1 MSSVNVDKA
10 LQIRPPIRV
19 YVGEVSAGP
28 SELFD
33 IPGVPNN
40 IGGAGPE
47 GAHTMITN
55 FISVQCCSRDLSGN
69 VNLHPIYIAFGDASV
84 TADPGQQGTTGDPPV
99 AGQWG
104 PNPNPA
110 GRGCLEVQP
119 GETVR
124 FDLSDLFVHG
134 VAPALVPI
142 EYMAVATDSSAITP
156 VAVRIWRSSGR

>member
-19 YVGEVSAGP
+19 YVGELAPGDEEV
-28 SELFD
+28 FD

-55 FISVQCCSRDLSGN
+55 FISVQCCARDSTGA
-69 VNLHPIYIAFGDASV
+69 VNEIPIYIAFGDEAV
-84 TADPGQQGTTGDPPV
+84 TADPAATSTNIWANNPEPA
-99 AGQWG
+99 AG
-104 PNPNPA
+104 
-110 GRGCLEVQP
+110 GCIEVQP
-119 GETVR
+119 GTTVR
-124 FDLSDLFVHG
+124 YDLSDLFQHG

-142 EYMAVATDSSAITP
+142 EYMAVYAGDSP
-156 VAVRIWRSSGR
+156 VPTTTNVTVRIWRSSGR

>member
-1 MSSVNVDKA
+1 MTSVNVDKA

-19 YVGEVSAGP
+19 YQGEIAP
-28 SELFD
+28 NATELFD

-55 FISVQCCSRDLSGN
+55 FISVQCCSRDFAGN
-69 VNLHPIYIAFGDASV
+69 PNLQPVYIAFGDANV
-84 TADPGQQGTTGDPPV
+84 TADPTQPSNNIW
-99 AGQWG
+99 AN
-104 PNPNPA
+104 NPEPA
-110 GRGCLEVQP
+110 VGGCLEVQP

-142 EYMAVATDSSAITP
+142 EYMAVAAAPSAVNP

>member
-19 YVGEVSAGP
+19 YQGEVTGGTP
-28 SELFD
+28 VLFD

-55 FISVQCCSRDLSGN
+55 FISVQCCSRNFGGTP
-69 VNLHPIYIAFGDASV
+69 NLHPIYIAFGDENV
-84 TADPGQQGTTGDPPV
+84 TAAPV
-99 AGQWG
+99 TPSVNIWAN
-104 PNPNPA
+104 NPEPA
-110 GRGCLEVQP
+110 VGGCVEVQP

-124 FDLSDLFVHG
+124 YDLSDLFVHG

-142 EYMAVATDSSAITP
+142 EYMAVATLAGAP
-156 VAVRIWRSSGR
+156 NVAVRIWRSSGR

>member
-19 YVGEVSAGP
+19 YQGEVAAGANL
-28 SELFD
+28 LFD

-47 GAHTMITN
+47 GKHTMITN
-55 FISVQCCSRDLSGN
+55 FISVQCCSRDFAGTP
-69 VNLHPIYIAFGDASV
+69 NLLPVYIAFGDENV
-84 TADPGQQGTTGDPPV
+84 TA
-99 AGQWG
+99 
-104 PNPNPA
+104 NPISASTDMWASNPEPA
-110 GRGCLEVQP
+110 VGGCLEVQP

-124 FDLSDLFVHG
+124 FDLSDLFKHG

-142 EYMAVATDSSAITP
+142 EYMAVSAAP
-156 VAVRIWRSSGR
+156 GAANAVAVRIWRSSGR

>member
-19 YVGEVSAGP
+19 YQGEIGVGAT
-28 SELFD
+28 ELFD

-55 FISVQCCSRDLSGN
+55 FISVQCCSRDFAGN
-69 VNLHPIYIAFGDASV
+69 PNVDPVYIAFGDENV
-84 TADPGQQGTTGDPPV
+84 TADPTATSINI
-99 AGQWG
+99 WSS
-104 PNPNPA
+104 NPEPA
-110 GRGCLEVQP
+110 VGGCLEVQP
-119 GETVR
+119 GQTVR

-142 EYMAVATDSSAITP
+142 EYMALSAAP
-156 VAVRIWRSSGR
+156 AAANAVAVRIWRSSGR

>member
-19 YVGEVSAGP
+19 YVGELAPGDEEV
-28 SELFD
+28 FD

-55 FISVQCCSRDLSGN
+55 FISVQCCARDRLGG
-69 VNLHPIYIAFGDASV
+69 VNLTPVYIAFGDENV
-84 TADPGQQGTTGDPPV
+84 TADPGALSTNV
-99 AGQWG
+99 WAN
-104 PNPNPA
+104 NPEPA
-110 GRGCLEVQP
+110 ASGCVEVQP
-119 GETVR
+119 GTTVR
-124 FDLSDLFVHG
+124 YDLSDLFQHG

-142 EYMAVATDSSAITP
+142 EYMAVYAADSGAANN